1 MAREDDESFFKF
13 CSEADVR
20 CPCQSHHVCQ
30 SSTSVCPASTGE
42 RAITRLRRCLKKL
55 QH

>member
-1 MAREDDESFFKF
+1 MAREDHESFFKF

-30 SSTSVCPASTGE
+30 SRRRSVLHPLES
-42 RAITRLRRCLKKL
+42 KL
-55 QH
+55 SPG